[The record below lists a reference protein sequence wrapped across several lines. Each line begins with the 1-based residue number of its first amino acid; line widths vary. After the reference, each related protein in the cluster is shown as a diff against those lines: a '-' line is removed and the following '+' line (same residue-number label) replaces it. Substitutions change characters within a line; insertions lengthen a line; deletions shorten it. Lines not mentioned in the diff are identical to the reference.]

1 MPPCWAHFHTQILDR
16 FSKMDK
22 SLCSDLVFP
31 SFLKICCAPL
41 VEGPLG
47 TNTSSACI
55 MVSLAILQVYVLAVV
70 SLEIAKPRILDAV
83 VAVISSSSIHYISC
97 TSVQIF

>member
-1 MPPCWAHFHTQILDR
+1 M
-16 FSKMDK
+16 FS
-22 SLCSDLVFP
+22 
-31 SFLKICCAPL
+31 SFLKICRAPL

-47 TNTSSACI
+47 TNTSSASI
-55 MVSLAILQVYVLAVV
+55 MVSLAILQVYVLVVV

-83 VAVISSSSIHYISC
+83 VAAISSASIPYISC